1 MGNKSKA
8 DKLDI
13 EAGAGGTQGGRRPTG
28 VPPAEPSVTGPLAPQ
43 GRWSAGRK
51 REVVL
56 RLLHGE
62 SMDAVSREV
71 GVEIYRLEAW
81 REEALAGM
89 DAGLTSRRGD
99 PVQTELEK
107 GPFLNVGLKPGS
119 GWHRREWPP
128 LTANFN
134 IPSPSE
140 TASSQRQYQTF
151 RTRRNGSV
159 ANDPPRRESMGQACR
174 ASTRSLQAQRNSGWP
189 ISLTSISW
197 YALFTWR

>member
-89 DAGLTSRRGD
+89 DAGLKSRRGD
-99 PVQTELEK
+99 PVQTELDTAMKRIGELTMENELLWSRVRSK
-107 GPFLNVGLKPGS
+107 SGPLA
-119 GWHRREWPP
+119 RRR
-128 LTANFN
+128 
-134 IPSPSE
+134 
-140 TASSQRQYQTF
+140 SSK
-151 RTRRNGSV
+151 
-159 ANDPPRRESMGQACR
+159 
-174 ASTRSLQAQRNSGWP
+174 
-189 ISLTSISW
+189 
-197 YALFTWR
+197 